1 MAQIAIPIQN
11 VVGLLYIGLQ
21 IHTNLSLLGI
31 LNVQRFTDKI
41 KFRIDTIT
49 KMYNS
54 NEILGWEGVGTRQL
68 LCFFKA

>member
-11 VVGLLYIGLQ
+11 VVGLYVGLQ

-41 KFRIDTIT
+41 KFRIDTVT

-54 NEILGWEGVGTRQL
+54 NEILGWKSVGIRQL

>member
-11 VVGLLYIGLQ
+11 VVGLYVGLQ

-41 KFRIDTIT
+41 KFRIDTVT

-54 NEILGWEGVGTRQL
+54 NEILGWKGVGTRQL